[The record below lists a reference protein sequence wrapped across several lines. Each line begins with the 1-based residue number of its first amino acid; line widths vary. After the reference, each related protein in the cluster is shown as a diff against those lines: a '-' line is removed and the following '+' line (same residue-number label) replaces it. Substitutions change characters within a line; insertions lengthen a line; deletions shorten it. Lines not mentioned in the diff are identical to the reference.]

1 MNKRTSIILV
11 LVVFGIIFSSI
22 SLINHY
28 NFRTYAH
35 DLGLTNNAIY
45 DYAHFRW
52 NDCMLM
58 QPQFTNI
65 LSDHFSLYPIIVSP
79 LSWILGSYTILIFQ
93 IIAVLLGGIG
103 VFKYFKFKLP
113 DNEWLPLLAMIH
125 FFSIWGIY
133 SALAFDYHDNVVA
146 AMIVPWL
153 FLAFEKGNIKS
164 TIVLLLMILIAK
176 ENMAL
181 WSSFI
186 CLGLLMLNYKNSYK
200 RNLAL
205 FMALISCVY
214 FIVAVKFVI
223 PSLANANRVYRHF
236 NYAAL
241 GSNFTEAF
249 TTIFTTPVYT
259 FRLLFNSHLANID
272 TTGIKA
278 ELHYMILLSCGFVLL
293 LRPQY
298 LVMLIP
304 IYAQKL
310 FNDDF
315 CIWGLNS
322 QYSIE
327 FVPILSIALFNW
339 IGNLK
344 TDRKIAFGILFCVMT
359 FVATISS
366 LDHRV
371 SLWYTSENYRFYS
384 PAHYKTDY
392 DVAKINEALKLIPDN
407 ASVTASGPIVPH
419 ISFRDYIYLYP
430 DGSDSDFIVLLM
442 TDNTYPLTK
451 DELAKKV
458 DELKN
463 SDKNELIYNENLLMI
478 FKKK

>member
-1 MNKRTSIILV
+1 
-11 LVVFGIIFSSI
+11 
-22 SLINHY
+22 
-28 NFRTYAH
+28 
-35 DLGLTNNAIY
+35 
-45 DYAHFRW
+45 
-52 NDCMLM
+52 MLM

-79 LSWILGSYTILIFQ
+79 LYWIFGSYTMLIFQ
-93 IIAVLLGGIG
+93 IIAILFGGIG
-103 VFKYFKFKLP
+103 VYKYFTFKRP
-113 DNEWLPLLAMIH
+113 ENDWLPLLAMIH

-146 AMIVPWL
+146 AMIVPW
-153 FLAFEKGNIKS
+153 FFIAFEKGNKKLS
-164 TIVLLLMILIAK
+164 VLLLLLILIGK

-186 CLGLLMLNYKNSYK
+186 CAGLVLLNYKNKDK
-200 RNLAL
+200 RNLAAFL
-205 FMALISCVY
+205 AILSCIY
-214 FIVAVKFVI
+214 FIVAVKLVI

-249 TTIFTTPVYT
+249 TTIFTKPVYT
-259 FRLLFNSHLANID
+259 FKLLFKNHLNNAD
-272 TTGIKA
+272 TYGIKK
-278 ELHYMILLSCGFVLL
+278 ELHYMVLLSGGFVLL

-315 CIWGLNS
+315 SIWGLNS

-339 IGNLK
+339 IGSLK
-344 TDRKIAFGILFCVMT
+344 TDKKIPLAILFCAMT

-366 LDHRV
+366 LDHRL
-371 SLWYTSENYRFYS
+371 SLWYNADNSRFYS
-384 PAHYKTDY
+384 PSHYKTDY
-392 DVAKINEALKLIPDN
+392 DVTKINEALKLIPDSAKVS
-407 ASVTASGPIVPH
+407 ASSQIVPH
-419 ISFRDYIYLYP
+419 LSFRNYIYQYP
-430 DGSDSDFIVLLM
+430 DGSDSDYIVLLM

-451 DELAKKV
+451 DELTKKI
-458 DELKN
+458 DEQKN
-463 SDKNELIYNENLLMI
+463 SGKYELIYDENLLMI
-478 FKKK
+478 FRKKNN